1 MNKRLKLFENFNS
14 RENFANKISSVFSDI
29 EDDPKWEDSIEIE
42 SDDYIN
48 EENDS
53 IHIYFY
59 FYGESDTF
67 DNYFDSVKKKY
78 ELLNRIQSCV
88 KHLLN
93 TMDKE
98 MGIDFLDDGEA
109 ITLSL
114 FEIQTS
120 GEFWKKSEDGIIH
133 IDLKSLHK
141 ILNLPNYVKINM
153 TYAGREKYNLE
164 LKFNN
169 EEQLRNFDADN
180 LNNELKKLEI
190 EGKELTGKVY
200 NGHNEVDYYK
210 TTINYEYKVIFGLN
224 TDIRFSD

>member
-14 RENFANKISSVFSDI
+14 RENFTNIISNVFSDI
-29 EDDPKWEDSIEIE
+29 EDDPKWENSIEIE
-42 SDDYIN
+42 SDEYIN

-53 IHIYFY
+53 IYIYFY
-59 FYGESDTF
+59 FYEESDTF

-78 ELLNRIQSCV
+78 ELLNRIQSCI

-120 GEFWKKSEDGIIH
+120 GEFWKKSEDGIVH

-141 ILNLPNYVKINM
+141 ILNLPNYVKIDIIH
-153 TYAGREKYNLE
+153 AGREKYNLE
-164 LKFNN
+164 LKFND

-200 NGHNEVDYYK
+200 NGYNYYK
-210 TTINYEYKVIFGLN
+210 TTMDYEYKIIFGLN